1 MEIVYLESARDDLLW
16 FRHYYEEVFT
26 AGSER
31 AKKQFVAVEILLKE
45 NPLIGQEV
53 HRSDVREFSIPKIPF
68 SYIYRVQPQRI
79 EVLRV
84 WDERGDS
91 RKR

>member
-1 MEIVYLESARDDLLW
+1 MEVVYLESARDDLLW
-16 FRHYYEEVFT
+16 FRRYYEEVFT

-31 AKKQFVAVEILLKE
+31 AKKQFVAVERLLKE
-45 NPLIGQEV
+45 NPFIGKEA
-53 HRSDVREFSIPKIPF
+53 HRPNVREFSIPKIPF
-68 SYIYRVQPQRI
+68 SFIYRVQSQCI

-84 WDERGDS
+84 WDERRDS